1 MSTWEFRVA
10 TKNVDYVGDIVKE
23 YGLIEVYYNDQG
35 EVEFNTDF
43 KDPNGWDDLEDL
55 KETIDRMQQAFDKPI
70 IGHMKEDGSLDI

>member
-10 TKNVDYVGDIVKE
+10 TKDVVYGDKTVKE
-23 YGLIEVYYNDQG
+23 YGFVEVYYDDQG

-55 KETIDRMQQAFDKPI
+55 KVTIDRMQQAFDKPV
-70 IGHMKEDGSLDI
+70 IGHLKEDVSLDI